1 MIKRLTAVIVMIGL
15 LTSFT
20 ACLGENPE
28 DRLVRY
34 NLTEVPQNLD
44 PVLAEDIASVIAVT
58 NIFEGLVRRSADG
71 SLVPGVAERYESS
84 DDGLTYTFYLREN
97 AVWNDEKKT
106 PLTAED
112 FVFGF
117 QRLFNPST
125 NAVNAAKLYCIKN
138 AQAVHRGELGVEQ
151 LGVQATG
158 PHTLVIQLEYA
169 DLMFLDLLATPAAM
183 PCNREFFASTKGK
196 YGLETDMI
204 LSNGPYYVKSWS
216 KEPDNSYL
224 ALRKNKQYVSDT
236 PVKNGGVSLFVNPDR
251 ESGINEFLEE
261 KVDAVS
267 LSGTEVSKIGNRGF
281 NIDESVNST
290 WGILFNRKH
299 EKMNSQLAKA
309 LALDVDR
316 NSFLDVLDSNYP
328 PAMALVP
335 PNIKLGSESYRSL
348 VGDHACLDYQ
358 PDEARS
364 LFQQGTAQLA
374 GSGLNDV
381 SIIIP
386 KEGDHDKIFSYLSQ
400 IWQRDLGLYIKTE
413 VLEQEEYQARLD
425 SGDYFCAVY
434 QMSGNYNSPSSFLT
448 QFSSDSA
455 NSFGYI
461 NEAFD
466 VLLKQ
471 AERNVVVE
479 NGASAYL
486 EAEKVLLQDAA
497 FIPLYYQTSYFGTSP
512 SVNGFAYDFSSQVI
526 DFKNVEFK

>member
-196 YGLETDMI
+196 YGLRC
-204 LSNGPYYVKSWS
+204 V
-216 KEPDNSYL
+216 
-224 ALRKNKQYVSDT
+224 
-236 PVKNGGVSLFVNPDR
+236 
-251 ESGINEFLEE
+251 
-261 KVDAVS
+261 
-267 LSGTEVSKIGNRGF
+267 
-281 NIDESVNST
+281 
-290 WGILFNRKH
+290 
-299 EKMNSQLAKA
+299 
-309 LALDVDR
+309 
-316 NSFLDVLDSNYP
+316 
-328 PAMALVP
+328 
-335 PNIKLGSESYRSL
+335 
-348 VGDHACLDYQ
+348 
-358 PDEARS
+358 
-364 LFQQGTAQLA
+364 
-374 GSGLNDV
+374 
-381 SIIIP
+381 
-386 KEGDHDKIFSYLSQ
+386 
-400 IWQRDLGLYIKTE
+400 
-413 VLEQEEYQARLD
+413 
-425 SGDYFCAVY
+425 
-434 QMSGNYNSPSSFLT
+434 
-448 QFSSDSA
+448 
-455 NSFGYI
+455 
-461 NEAFD
+461 
-466 VLLKQ
+466 
-471 AERNVVVE
+471 
-479 NGASAYL
+479 
-486 EAEKVLLQDAA
+486 
-497 FIPLYYQTSYFGTSP
+497 
-512 SVNGFAYDFSSQVI
+512 
-526 DFKNVEFK
+526 